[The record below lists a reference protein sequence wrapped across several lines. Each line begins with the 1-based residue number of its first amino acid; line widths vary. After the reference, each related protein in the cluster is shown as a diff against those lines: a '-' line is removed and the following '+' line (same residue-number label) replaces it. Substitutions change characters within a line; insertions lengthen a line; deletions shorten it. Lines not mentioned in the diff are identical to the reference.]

1 MIDLSVNLDHS
12 EELLNTLKVVN
23 DKLIP
28 VAINR
33 ATKKLA
39 RYLSVYI
46 ARLSALELGIKVSD
60 FKRHRT
66 RITYSKEGRQRLWVG
81 TDLIKAHHLKNPR
94 WRRSWV
100 GVKAGGQV
108 FEGSF
113 LAHSKTKSGDE
124 NGKKVFRRIEGHY
137 GKLGKSDKESLMV
150 VSVSIDEM
158 VNEVIKRLEE
168 RATARLK
175 VLINQELRFEL
186 SKL

>member
-39 RYLSVYI
+39 RYLSVHI

-60 FKRHRT
+60 FKRHRI
-66 RITYSKEGRQRLWVG
+66 RITYSKEGKQRLWVG
-81 TDLIKAHHLKNPR
+81 TGRIKAHHLKNPR
-94 WRRSWV
+94 WRRSWA

-137 GKLGKSDKESLMV
+137 GKSGKESLMV
-150 VSVSIDEM
+150 VSVSIDEV
-158 VNEVIKRLEE
+158 VNEVIKRLEAK
-168 RATARLK
+168 ATARLK

>member
-60 FKRHRT
+60 FKRHRI
-66 RITYSKEGRQRLWVG
+66 RIIYSKEGRQRLWVG
-81 TDLIKAHHLKNPR
+81 TGRIKVHHLKNPR
-94 WRRSWV
+94 WRRSWA

-124 NGKKVFRRIEGHY
+124 SGKKAFRRIEGHY
-137 GKLGKSDKESLMV
+137 GKSGKESLMV
-150 VSVSIDEM
+150 VSVSIDEV
-158 VNEVIKRLEE
+158 VNEVIKRLEAK
-168 RATARLK
+168 ATARLK